1 MDAAEERAAEDQ
13 QTKDENAVLAELI
26 MGSSAVGVL
35 TERLGWKMRDG
46 RPYVKRVY
54 RALKGLQ
61 EDGMARKQRRHWFA
75 TKEGK
80 KELVLNTP
88 QKGGQAFDSAKES
101 PFSGQAL
108 KTSD

>member
-54 RALKGLQ
+54 RALNGCIVPLKAFKKMGWPENSEDTGLQ
-61 EDGMARKQRRHWFA
+61 PKRV
-75 TKEGK
+75 K
-80 KELVLNTP
+80 KSL
-88 QKGGQAFDSAKES
+88 S
-101 PFSGQAL
+101 
-108 KTSD
+108 